1 MIVGITGGIG
11 SGKSIVARI
20 FNSLGV
26 PVYNSDIRSKELLN
40 TNSELKSRLID
51 QFGEEIYTS
60 TGIDRKYF
68 ASIIFND
75 KRLLEISNN
84 IIHPF
89 VKKDFED
96 WIVAQSYPYII
107 KESAILFETGIYK
120 QLDLTVLVT
129 APEKL
134 RIKRVVERDQIPE
147 KVVLERIKNQLEDAD
162 KVPLADFEIINNE
175 AQLLIPQVL
184 RIHQYLLKSDK

>member
-11 SGKSIVARI
+11 SGKSTVASI
-20 FNSLGV
+20 FKSLGV

-40 TNSELKSRLID
+40 TNSELKNKLIK
-51 QFGEEIYTS
+51 QFGKDIYTS
-60 TGIDRKYF
+60 SGIDRKHF

-75 KRLLEISNN
+75 KKLLEISNS

-96 WIVAQSYPYII
+96 WVADQSFQYTI

-120 QLDLTVLVT
+120 QLDKVVLVT

-134 RIKRVVERDQIPE
+134 RIKRVMERDQIPKE
-147 KVVLERIKNQLEDAD
+147 VILERIKNQWLDSEKAS
-162 KVPLADFEIINNE
+162 LADFEISNNE
-175 AQLLIPQVL
+175 SQLLLPQVL
-184 RIHQYLLKSDK
+184 NIHETMLKPGM